1 MNALNA
7 LVFAA
12 LGTAME
18 VLPKAFPSWFPHVGA
33 DSANARALWLDLMG
47 AVQILLGL
55 GFIVWFHAIP
65 TAARIVAM
73 VPAGEA
79 GALAL
84 PPARGVIA
92 R

>member
-18 VLPKAFPSWFPHVGA
+18 VLPKAFPSWFPHAGV

-55 GFIVWFHAIP
+55 GFIFWVHGIP
-65 TAARIVAM
+65 VAARIVSM

-79 GALAL
+79 GALGI
-84 PPARGVIA
+84 PTARGLTA